1 MKTLEIQDL
10 ALVSGGASR
19 RNDALTQQLTQIG
32 TSIKDAASANN
43 NNQNNLLMP
52 MVMMMAMNRNNGP
65 TVVAA
70 GAPAAAPSSVVNIST
85 RVRRW

>member
-1 MKTLEIQDL
+1 MKTLDTQDL
-10 ALVSGGASR
+10 ALVSGGAAR
-19 RNDALTQQLTQIG
+19 RNDQLTQQLTQIG

-65 TVVAA
+65 TVVAT
-70 GAPAAAPSSVVNIST
+70 GAPAAPSSVVNIST

>member
-10 ALVSGGASR
+10 ALVSGGAAR
-19 RNDALTQQLTQIG
+19 RTNDALTQQLTQIG

-43 NNQNNLLMP
+43 NSQNNVLLP

-70 GAPAAAPSSVVNIST
+70 GAPAAPSSVVNIST